1 MKKLSDIG
9 LVGLG
14 VMGESLALN
23 MESKGFNV
31 SVYNY
36 INEVTDRFMAGRG
49 AGKNF
54 VGAHSYEELVASLET
69 PRKVFLMVTA
79 GKAVDEVISQLVPLL
94 SQGDIIIDGG
104 NSHFPDTVRRTKMLS
119 EKGLLYVGCGVSGGE
134 EGALKGAFY
143 DAGRSCRGMAICKAY
158 IPGYFSQ
165 GSRSFWRDSTM
176 L

>member
-54 VGAHSYEELVASLET
+54 FGAHSYEELVASLES
-69 PRKVFLMVTA
+69 PRPAIKRSVTSL
-79 GKAVDEVISQLVPLL
+79 I
-94 SQGDIIIDGG
+94 
-104 NSHFPDTVRRTKMLS
+104 
-119 EKGLLYVGCGVSGGE
+119 
-134 EGALKGAFY
+134 
-143 DAGRSCRGMAICKAY
+143 
-158 IPGYFSQ
+158 
-165 GSRSFWRDSTM
+165 
-176 L
+176 